1 MPPFLMRRDFLQLT
15 RADIFRDEQF
25 LLQVLVLVSCH
36 MAPSRVTP
44 KLNLTGK

>member
-1 MPPFLMRRDFLQLT
+1 MRLDFLQLT

-25 LLQVLVLVSCH
+25 LLQVLVLVPCH